1 MAQITKQNKQNH
13 SSGNGQVQ
21 VWKMDNEKAA
31 NVQKKDTVNPSEK
44 IKGVTTHSNSSCGWL
59 ASTTGFHYPK

>member
-1 MAQITKQNKQNH
+1 MVRYK
-13 SSGNGQVQ
+13 SGKWIMKRQPMS
-21 VWKMDNEKAA
+21 K
-31 NVQKKDTVNPSEK
+31 KKDTVNPPEK